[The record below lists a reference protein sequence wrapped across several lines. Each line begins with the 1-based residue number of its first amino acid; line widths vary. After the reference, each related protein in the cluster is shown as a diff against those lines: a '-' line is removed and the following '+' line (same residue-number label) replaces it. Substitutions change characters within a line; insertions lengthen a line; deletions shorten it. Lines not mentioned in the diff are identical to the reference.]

1 MDGAAGGT
9 ARTGVTGM
17 KMVESEKARTGETAR
32 GGEKWKK
39 RKEKDRGRARGGGET
54 EADKGEIEGEG
65 EGCRKRK
72 RECGESRGAWQDE

>member
-39 RKEKDRGRARGGGET
+39 RKEKDRGRARGGGRNGGRQGR
-54 EADKGEIEGEG
+54 D
-65 EGCRKRK
+65 RR
-72 RECGESRGAWQDE
+72 RRRGM